1 MGRNQLNQCL
11 CLLGDKQLTKTVT
24 VSSRRGLYFVTKQFN
39 EKLPFGSE
47 RQPRPLSE
55 QLLSNTGQAARFLC
69 WIQYVSP
76 RRACKDWACRKSLT
90 LGARDFSSAVSGLC
104 FAARGFGL
112 RPKMC
117 LSANTENSRRKRK
130 RPVVPRLLITMIQFL

>member
-1 MGRNQLNQCL
+1 MGQNQLNQCYVSFRGQTADKDGHCQQLAGL
-11 CLLGDKQLTKTVT
+11 C
-24 VSSRRGLYFVTKQFN
+24 FVTKQFN

-55 QLLSNTGQAARFLC
+55 QLLSNTGQAVRFLC

-90 LGARDFSSAVSGLC
+90 VGARDFSSAVSGLC
-104 FAARGFGL
+104 FAAHGFGL
-112 RPKMC
+112 RSKMC
-117 LSANTENSRRKRK
+117 LSANTESSRRKQK
-130 RPVVPRLLITMIQFL
+130 RPLVPRLLITMIHIL